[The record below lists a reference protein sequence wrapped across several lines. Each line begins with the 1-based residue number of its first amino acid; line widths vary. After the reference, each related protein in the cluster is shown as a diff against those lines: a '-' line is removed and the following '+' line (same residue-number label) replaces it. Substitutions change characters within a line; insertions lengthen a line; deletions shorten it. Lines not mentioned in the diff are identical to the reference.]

1 MSINTLIEK
10 YLGESKESERMRNRI
25 NTDISVISA
34 KMKQI
39 TILKNFEKYRDTILD
54 QKWNDEDRE
63 KLIKIFADRKKQ
75 KFGG

>member
-39 TILKNFEKYRDTILD
+39 TILKNFETYRDTILD
-54 QKWNDEDRE
+54 KKWNDEDRE